1 MTTAGEFCNPW
12 TAIAKADESLVSVAR
27 RMLNEHVG
35 CVVVVEERA
44 GKSIPIGML
53 TDRDIVVGV
62 IARADADIDTL
73 MVGDAMTKD
82 VVVASESDNLDDVLK
97 RMRSRGIRRIAIVD
111 EVGSLRGLI
120 AFDDMLELLQDQIA
134 TLVSVLDRERQQ
146 EIDTRPRI
154 R

>member
-1 MTTAGEFCNPW
+1 MTTAGEVCNPW
-12 TAIAKADESLVSVAR
+12 TVIAKPDESLVSVAR

-62 IARADADIDTL
+62 IARADGDIDTL

-82 VVVASESDNLDDVLK
+82 VVVASESENLDEVLK
-97 RMRSRGIRRIAIVD
+97 RMGSRGIRRIAIVD

-134 TLVSVLDRERQQ
+134 ALVSVLNRERQQ

>member
-12 TAIAKADESLVSVAR
+12 TVVAKADESLIAVAR

-62 IARADADIDTL
+62 IARSDGDIDTL

-82 VVVASESDNLDDVLK
+82 VVVASGRDNLDDVLK
-97 RMRSRGIRRIAIVD
+97 RMCARGIRRIAIVD
-111 EVGSLRGLI
+111 EMGSLHGLI
-120 AFDDMLELLQDQIA
+120 AFDDILERLQDQVA
-134 TLVSVLDRERQQ
+134 TLVSVLKRERQQ

>member
-12 TAIAKADESLVSVAR
+12 TVVAKADESLVAVAR

-35 CVVVVEERA
+35 SVVVVEERA

-62 IARADADIDTL
+62 IARSDGDIDTL

-82 VVVASESDNLDDVLK
+82 VVVASERENLDDVLK
-97 RMRSRGIRRIAIVD
+97 RMCARGIRRIAIVD
-111 EVGSLRGLI
+111 EMGSLRGLI
-120 AFDDMLELLQDQIA
+120 AFDDMLELLQDQVA
-134 TLVSVLDRERQQ
+134 TLVSVLNRERQQ